1 MTCMCNFLIQ
11 KKIFG
16 ERFGKYFGKPQFP
29 SLQDVLGAEHISDLV
44 GPSSWSILDAE
55 VLGSPLGT
63 NILSKVRKGYL
74 L

>member
-11 KKIFG
+11 KKFFG
-16 ERFGKYFGKPQFP
+16 ERFVKYFGKPQFP

-44 GPSSWSILDAE
+44 VYFRRK
-55 VLGSPLGT
+55 VLGSSLGT
-63 NILSKVRKGYL
+63 NFLSKVRKGYL